1 MYKGASR
8 KKDSMVKILLACSA
22 GMSTSLLV
30 NKMRA
35 YATSKNI
42 EATIEAKPVIEAKR
56 CMNEW
61 DIVLLGPQVRYMCKD
76 FSQLANDS
84 TCVDVIPPV
93 SYGTM
98 NGEAVVQFALEHLQN
113 THEGK

>member
-1 MYKGASR
+1 
-8 KKDSMVKILLACSA
+8 MVKILLACSA

-30 NKMRA
+30 NKMQT
-35 YATSKNI
+35 YAASKNI
-42 EATIEAKPVIEAKR
+42 DASIEAKPVIEAKR

-76 FSQLANDS
+76 FSELADES

-98 NGEAVVQFALEHLQN
+98 NGEAVVQFALEHLSN
-113 THEGK
+113 VTEDK